1 MKKPFSIILA
11 LSMTVALLCNPA
23 LAADRVGRDSPE
35 GFGSTTEVR
44 IKQEEGT
51 VHHKYNVDI
60 IFQTMEFTYTAADKT
75 WNPNTYAYDKD
86 ANADGS
92 WGESKSI
99 QIVNHSD
106 LGIRYEIT
114 CTEEI
119 RDYGTLEVVV
129 ETPDG
134 TVAGCVS
141 ARTAQQASP
150 TVSIDGA
157 PNGNLGSSYVKLN
170 EIKVAIDV
178 V

>member
-1 MKKPFSIILA
+1 MKKLFSIILT

-23 LAADRVGRDSPE
+23 LAADRVGYDSPD
-35 GFGSTTEVR
+35 GLGSTTEVR
-44 IKQEEGT
+44 IKQEGGT
-51 VHHKYNVDI
+51 VNHRYNVDI

-75 WNPNTYAYDKD
+75 WNPNTYEYDKD
-86 ANADGS
+86 SNAVVG

-99 QIVNHSD
+99 RIVNHSD
-106 LGIRYEIT
+106 LGISYEIT

-119 RDYGTLEVVV
+119 NDYGPLEVVV
-129 ETPDG
+129 ADPNG
-134 TVAGCVS
+134 TVAGCVN
-141 ARTAQQASP
+141 ARTAQQAST